1 MDVTSEEQ
9 RQAAW
14 DRWGNDVNT
23 ELRRIDTWFAAYGYT
38 IPERLGADLQNMLV
52 DLSARISECPGRPI
66 RVVAR
71 ARFTDEELR
80 AIAATPEDHVI
91 YPNPTS
97 MVDALDE
104 LQREENDKAKRA
116 AAMLRFDAALA
127 ERARMRRRGASSDWA
142 VAFVSIAAAGI
153 ILWWLLDYVAGP

>member
-23 ELRRIDTWFAAYGYT
+23 ELKRIDTWFAAYGYT
-38 IPERLGADLQNMLV
+38 IPERLGTDLQNMMV
-52 DLSARISECPGRPI
+52 DLSARIAECPGRPVRI
-66 RVVAR
+66 VR
-71 ARFTDEELR
+71 ARLTAEELR
-80 AIAATPEDHVI
+80 AIAATHEDHVI

-104 LQREENDKAKRA
+104 LQREENDKAGRA

-127 ERARMRRRGASSDWA
+127 ERARMRRRAASND
-142 VAFVSIAAAGI
+142 
-153 ILWWLLDYVAGP
+153 WWLAVTAGAACGLLAWWLIAYVAGP